1 MTFLL
6 FLYLLRLFGFWL
18 FFFFNELKYSHVTEV
33 VLGSQLSY
41 KAVVRQDF
49 TLQNFT
55 LLCTLEQFQRWVYNK
70 ALSSW
75 KPRAAHLHYIFPSE
89 RVC

>member
-1 MTFLL
+1 MVV
-6 FLYLLRLFGFWL
+6 
-18 FFFFNELKYSHVTEV
+18 FFFNELKYSHVTEV